1 MFRYNPLTM
10 KTIRILL
17 PQILFLAFFACH
29 TPHKESIMTINGP
42 ITPEEM
48 GHTLHHEHVLVDFI
62 GADSVE
68 PPRYNRQ
75 TAMEVILPYM
85 KQIKDKGVQTFVE
98 CTPRYLG
105 RDVLLLRQLADSTG
119 LHFIT
124 NTGYYGAMENKFI
137 PAEVKIMTA
146 EEMARLWIDEAEN
159 GIEGT
164 NIYPGFIKIA
174 VERKPLSEFH
184 RTLARA
190 AALTH
195 KATGLTIMSHTGP
208 STGAFQ
214 QLEILKEEGVAPD
227 AFIWTHA
234 HNEKDSMK
242 HVRAALMGTWV
253 AFDAFRG
260 GEQQTAEFVH
270 FILNMKQHNCLHR
283 LLLSHD
289 AGWFDPAQPDGHNYA
304 PHTALFD
311 QLFPALKEAGI
322 TPDELNLIL
331 VKNPAEALTIRKR
344 LLKN

>member
-1 MFRYNPLTM
+1 M
-10 KTIRILL
+10 KTIQILL
-17 PQILFLAFFACH
+17 LLILSLTLLSCQ
-29 TPHKESIMTINGP
+29 TPHKGTIMTINGP

-48 GHTLHHEHVLVDFI
+48 GLTLHHEHILVDFI

-75 TAMEVILPYM
+75 EALKLILP
-85 KQIKDKGVQTFVE
+85 QIRKLTSYGVQTFVE

-105 RDVLLLRQLADSTG
+105 RDVQLLRDLADSTG

-137 PAEVKIMTA
+137 PAKVMNMSAPEIAKF
-146 EEMARLWIDEAEN
+146 WIDEAQN
-159 GIEGT
+159 GIDGT
-164 NIYPGFIKIA
+164 GIFPGFIKIA
-174 VERKPLSEFH
+174 VDRKPLSDFH

-214 QLEILKEEGVAPD
+214 QLEILKEEGVAPE

-234 HNEKDSMK
+234 HNEKDSMR
-242 HVRAALMGTWV
+242 HVRAAQMGAWV

-311 QLFPALKEAGI
+311 LLIPALKEAGI

-344 LLKN
+344 LLQN

>member
-1 MFRYNPLTM
+1 M

-137 PAEVKIMTA
+137 PAEVKMMTA

-242 HVRAALMGTWV
+242 HVQAALMGAWV

>member
-1 MFRYNPLTM
+1 MR
-10 KTIRILL
+10 TIRILI
-17 PQILFLAFFACH
+17 PAILFLAFYTCH
-29 TPHKESIMTINGP
+29 TPHEGSIMTVNGKIAP
-42 ITPEEM
+42 TEM
-48 GHTLHHEHVLVDFI
+48 GLTLHHEHVLVDFI

-68 PPRYNRQ
+68 PPHYNRQ
-75 TAMEVILPYM
+75 EALKIILP
-85 KQIKDKGVQTFVE
+85 QIRKLTSYGVKTFVE
-98 CTPRYLG
+98 VTPRYLG
-105 RDVLLLRQLADSTG
+105 RDVGLLRQLSDSTG

-137 PAEVKIMTA
+137 PSNVMNMSAPEIA
-146 EEMARLWIDEAEN
+146 GLWIDEARN
-159 GIEGT
+159 GIDGT
-164 NIYPGFIKIA
+164 DIFPGFIKIG
-174 VERKPLSEFH
+174 VERKPLSDFH

-242 HVRAALMGTWV
+242 HVQAALMGTWV

>member
-1 MFRYNPLTM
+1 M
-10 KTIRILL
+10 KTIQILL
-17 PQILFLAFFACH
+17 LLILSLTLLSCQ
-29 TPHKESIMTINGP
+29 TPHKGTIMTINGP

-48 GHTLHHEHVLVDFI
+48 GLTLHHEHILVDFI

-75 TAMEVILPYM
+75 EALKLILP
-85 KQIKDKGVQTFVE
+85 QIRKLTSYGVQTFVE

-105 RDVLLLRQLADSTG
+105 RDVQLLRDLADSTG

-137 PAEVKIMTA
+137 PAKVMNMSAPEIAKF
-146 EEMARLWIDEAEN
+146 WIDEAQN
-159 GIEGT
+159 GIDGT
-164 NIYPGFIKIA
+164 GIFPGFIKIA
-174 VERKPLSEFH
+174 VDRKPLSDFH
-184 RTLARA
+184 RTLPRRG
-190 AALTH
+190 LTH

-214 QLEILKEEGVAPD
+214 QLEILKEEGVAPE

-234 HNEKDSMK
+234 HNEKDSMR
-242 HVRAALMGTWV
+242 HVRAAQMGAWV

-311 QLFPALKEAGI
+311 LLFPALKEAGI

-344 LLKN
+344 LLQN